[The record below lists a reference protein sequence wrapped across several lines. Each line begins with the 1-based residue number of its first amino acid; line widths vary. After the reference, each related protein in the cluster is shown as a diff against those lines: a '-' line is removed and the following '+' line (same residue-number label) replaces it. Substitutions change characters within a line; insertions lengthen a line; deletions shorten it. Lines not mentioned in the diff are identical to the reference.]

1 MQSALIVQS
10 QHERRRRELLRRR
23 ATRGTLTQR
32 GINSDADTQT
42 SLHMNHIKNRR
53 EGKGA
58 PKNLFI
64 CRFPC
69 IGVMKNSK
77 YMGKKPPTCAIF
89 TFRLIRWG
97 YMKAA
102 CSRRRLMPPLS
113 AAGLPLHRFSASA
126 NTLMGTYLDPLIDA
140 LLHCIER
147 RVSGSGMTAL

>member
-10 QHERRRRELLRRR
+10 QHERRRRELLQRRT
-23 ATRGTLTQR
+23 TRGILTQR

-42 SLHMNHIKNRR
+42 PLHMNYIKKSGD
-53 EGKGA
+53 GKGA

-77 YMGKKPPTCAIF
+77 YMEKKNTRAIF
-89 TFRLIRWG
+89 TFRLIQSG

-126 NTLMGTYLDPLIDA
+126 NTLMGTYLDSLIDA
-140 LLHCIER
+140 LLRCIER
-147 RVSGSGMTAL
+147 LVSGSGGMTAL